1 MRRRPRMDCDPARV
15 VCMTATPLEVGD
27 LAPDFTLK
35 DQNGVDVTLSSFRRS
50 SVPGRSM
57 AGKNVLLVFY
67 PFAFSGICTG
77 ELHEIRDDLGS
88 FVADDVQ
95 VLTISCDPMFSLRGW
110 ADLEGYFFPLLSD
123 FWPHGEVSR
132 AYGVFHEAGGMPTR
146 GTFLIDAEGVIRWS
160 LINPPGEVRNFGGY
174 RAALADLRAQASSSL
189 AG

>member
-1 MRRRPRMDCDPARV
+1 SSSRPRPVARGRSLCRRSRRLPRRQGCTRPEPSTRAGTGRPPASSRRRTGADRSLRAEPVPGADCDPVRV
-15 VCMTATPLEVGD
+15 ASMAASPLELGV

-50 SVPGRSM
+50 PDGST

-88 FVADDVQ
+88 FVDDDVQ

-110 ADLEGYFFPLLSD
+110 ADL
-123 FWPHGEVSR
+123 
-132 AYGVFHEAGGMPTR
+132 
-146 GTFLIDAEGVIRWS
+146 
-160 LINPPGEVRNFGGY
+160 
-174 RAALADLRAQASSSL
+174 
-189 AG
+189 

>member
-1 MRRRPRMDCDPARV
+1 MA
-15 VCMTATPLEVGD
+15 ASPLELGA

-35 DQNGVDVTLSSFRRS
+35 DQNGVDVRLSSFRRS
-50 SVPGRSM
+50 PDGSGAGKSTR
-57 AGKNVLLVFY
+57 GKNVLLVFY

-88 FVADDVQ
+88 FVDDDVQ

-123 FWPHGEVSR
+123 FWPHGEVAR
-132 AYGVFHEAGGMPTR
+132 AYGVFHEAGGMATR
-146 GTFLIDAEGVIRWS
+146 GTFLIDTEGVIRWS
-160 LINPPGEVRNFGGY
+160 LINPPGESRSFSGY
-174 RAALADLRAQASSSL
+174 RAALADLRSQAAGSL

>member
-1 MRRRPRMDCDPARV
+1 
-15 VCMTATPLEVGD
+15 MTASPLEVGV

-50 SVPGRSM
+50 TGSRDGADGGSR

-88 FVADDVQ
+88 FVGDDIQ
-95 VLTISCDPMFSLRGW
+95 VLAISCDPIFSLRGW

-132 AYGVFHEAGGMPTR
+132 AYGVFHHPGGMPTR
-146 GTFLIDAEGVIRWS
+146 GTFLIDTEGVIRWS
-160 LINPPGEVRNFGGY
+160 LINPPGEVRDFGAY
-174 RAALADLRAQASSSL
+174 RAALADLRARASGSL
-189 AG
+189 TA